1 MNEKFLTMNE
11 IERLMASSLDG
22 AQMKRLHVVLS
33 HCLIDESDFPSVSGK
48 YSSNQGLLEAFL
60 GANGSKAARSDL
72 FATTHPPSKS
82 S

>member
-33 HCLIDESDFPSVSGK
+33 H
-48 YSSNQGLLEAFL
+48 
-60 GANGSKAARSDL
+60 
-72 FATTHPPSKS
+72 
-82 S
+82 